1 MIGCIP
7 GVKKVKSHLI
17 VDLKIGDVC
26 VKTHIPGLESKHIQY
41 IQQDMKYKLNELLWS
56 FWAMNISNVKP
67 QAAMNRSSH
76 PVRFNLQFL

>member
-26 VKTHIPGLESKHIQY
+26 VKTHIPGLQSKHMYTTGHEIQ
-41 IQQDMKYKLNELLWS
+41 IEWNIVILLS
-56 FWAMNISNVKP
+56 YEY
-67 QAAMNRSSH
+67 
-76 PVRFNLQFL
+76 